1 MELTPPGPWMAEFAL
16 QAASTPA
23 KEIAPWLL
31 STISLLCAY
40 YLNSHKVMLGR
51 YLGLLSAFSWGAY
64 GIWVGQ
70 WFFLVNHTVFAFIY
84 INAIVKFNRKRD
96 EYKALSEEQH
106 TEIEKLR
113 SKLELAHHRRS
124 RHLSR
129 KERRIQA
136 VAKAIVKQSEINLQA
151 ARDICD
157 ALHKGPKPLDGRGNN
172 TSTTVEPE

>member
-1 MELTPPGPWMAEFAL
+1 MELSSPGPWMAELA
-16 QAASTPA
+16 QQTMSTPA
-23 KEIAPWLL
+23 KEIVPWLL
-31 STISLLCAY
+31 SMISLLCAY
-40 YLNSHKVMLGR
+40 YLNNHRVMLGR
-51 YLGLLSAFSWGAY
+51 YLGLISAFSWGAY

-106 TEIEKLR
+106 LEIEKLR

-129 KERRIQA
+129 KERRIQE
-136 VAKAIVKQSEINLQA
+136 VAKALVRQSEINLQA
-151 ARDICD
+151 ARDICE
-157 ALHKGPKPLDGRGNN
+157 ALHKGPELLDGNHDNASAVVKR
-172 TSTTVEPE
+172 E